1 MPNHLPTKVQDQLAY
16 LKYSEAFI
24 LDDFKSHVTKTPTL
38 IIGVGGT
45 GVKALVK
52 TKHLYKTRY
61 KESKHLYF
69 YGIDTDENAKAINE
83 RTLLQQTNLEEEE
96 FFHLHS
102 NLLAEMNN
110 PHRWTAEI
118 KSFMPAQV
126 GFKPEPP
133 GAGGFRLA
141 GRFLLFKHIGNLAN
155 RLSEIISQIRNDAK
169 VSGAEPQINIM
180 ILTGIAGGT
189 GSGCSLDIAYLI
201 RAILK
206 GDFQLDAHQ
215 YSMNGYIILPDV
227 NAVDAGNNKYLGRNG
242 YAYLKE
248 LDYLNSLSENGEL
261 FEQTYN
267 VKYRYSGN
275 AAPFVPY
282 LFSSED
288 AEGRT
293 SSEGLDRVLGIVSE
307 SIMEFISDSIDK
319 NGQTSKSVISNINNN
334 LNAVVNKA
342 DIECM
347 DYRTFGS
354 ASYRLPLQEMTQYLF
369 GLTFE
374 TLAPLFEENQSN
386 PKDADFTQL
395 FNDLYLSSLE
405 PTNNIHAWYRKGNLF
420 EHVSWKELIKSGREY
435 SYDNVISADRAQI
448 YNRLNQDI
456 YCPIQDVMNQVGH
469 DIHDKNLSS
478 AKSFNNP
485 NDARS
490 FREQLVTIL
499 NQAFVDPARG
509 PIFVAKLFGFGD
521 GNPYSNHTLKN
532 QAEHMYNL
540 AVRAERETDKR
551 IQSLEDKRVYLKSE
565 EPKTFNMNLLDK
577 RRTKEDIVEDYIQT
591 TINLVNAEAE
601 KLYYQTFQKIYDG
614 YGKIIDTVFRDI
626 YRPMAEILLEM
637 RTNLEESVQKL
648 TSDYAL
654 QETSTIK
661 FFLDLQ
667 NVLQSIKKEVDSKTD
682 IEKQQLKENFLEQYF
697 AQQSKFIGTPN
708 EIDIIGFVKAFLQD
722 WYGNGILSTRLA
734 DAIKREA
741 GIRAGIIQAD
751 DSLTKIPSINA
762 INLNDYLR
770 DSIVNRIKTDSQPL
784 IHLRSNMP
792 AGDEVIRQL
801 KDELNYEQLALPA
814 DSSADPIYQAIV
826 NMNDINQLVR
836 IGDNS
841 HVSML
846 NFVYGFSLYM
856 YSKILKYE
864 DEYQDAIEVND
875 GHSPA
880 LHLFAT
886 KDKDWRQLPGV
897 IPLDN
902 WKGDARKM
910 ANKKSFYQH
919 EEKSALFVRAVDY
932 GIIKEE
938 GDDYIFPVNNDM
950 RIAKGTAV
958 QRFMKMYENYKLIK
972 ALVEQETERRKAEE
986 AAKSAKEEQ
995 EKASQWRFKVLLSGL
1010 IRPREGG
1017 LVYEL
1022 VLRGQVFELGN
1033 FLRYNHWKEYYM
1045 IQKAEEVLNPQQLQ
1059 EFATEVDEVFE
1070 KLSAELAF
1078 LQTVEEF
1085 KERVLQAKRNIIARA
1100 PDGQAEMLAFYEGL
1114 EREIANII

>member
-1 MPNHLPTKVQDQLAY
+1 MPNNLPTKVQDQLAY

-24 LDDFKSHVTKTPTL
+24 LDDFKGHVTKTPTL

-45 GVKALVK
+45 GIKALVK

-69 YGIDTDENAKAINE
+69 YGIDTDENARAINE
-83 RTLLQQTNLEEEE
+83 KSLLQQTNLEDEE

-110 PHRWTAEI
+110 PHRWTEEI

-126 GFKPEPP
+126 GFRPEPP

-155 RLSEIISQIRNDAK
+155 RLSEIIRQIRNDAR
-169 VSGAEPQINIM
+169 VNGDEPQINIM

-227 NAVDAGNNKYLGRNG
+227 NAVDAGGNKYLGRNG

-248 LDYLNSLSENGEL
+248 LDYLNSLRENGEL

-267 VKYRYSGN
+267 EKYRYSGN

-307 SIMEFISDSIDK
+307 SIMEFISDSIDQ

-347 DYRTFGS
+347 DYRTFGA

-374 TLAPLFEENQSN
+374 TLEPLFEPNQSN
-386 PKDADFTQL
+386 PKEADFTQL

-420 EHVSWKELIKSGREY
+420 EHVSWKELIKSGKEY
-435 SYDNVISADRAQI
+435 SYDNVISSDRAQI
-448 YNRLNQDI
+448 YSRLKKDI
-456 YCPIQDVMNQVGH
+456 YYPIQDVMKQVGY

-478 AKSFNNP
+478 ADSFNNP
-485 NDARS
+485 NDAKS
-490 FREQLVTIL
+490 FREQLENIL
-499 NQAFVDPARG
+499 NKAFVDPARG

-521 GNPYSNHTLKN
+521 GNPYTNHTLN
-532 QAEHMYNL
+532 RQAEYMYDL
-540 AVRAERETDKR
+540 AVEAERETEDR
-551 IQSLEDKRVYLKSE
+551 IQAERDRLTYLKSE
-565 EPKTFNMNLLDK
+565 EPKTIKGNIFDK

-601 KLYYQTFQKIYDG
+601 KLYYQTFQRIYEG

-637 RTNLEESVQKL
+637 RKNLEESVQHL

-667 NVLQSIKKEVDSKTD
+667 NVLQSIKKEVDNKTD
-682 IEKQQLKENFLEQYF
+682 IEKQQLKEKFLEQYF
-697 AQQSKFIGTPN
+697 AQQNKFIGRPD
-708 EIDIIGFVKAFLQD
+708 EVDIIGFVKAFLQER
-722 WYGNGILSTRLA
+722 YGQGILSTRLA
-734 DAIKREA
+734 AAIKREA
-741 GIRAGIIQAD
+741 GIRDGIIQAD

-792 AGDEVIRQL
+792 AGGEVIRQL

-814 DSSADPIYQAIV
+814 DSSADPIYQAIDG
-826 NMNDINQLVR
+826 MNTINQLVR

-864 DEYQDAIEVND
+864 DEYQDAIEAND

-886 KDKDWRQLPGV
+886 KDRDWRQLPGV
-897 IPLDN
+897 IPLGN
-902 WKGDARKM
+902 WAGDARKM

-919 EEKSALFVRAVDY
+919 EEKSALFNRAVDY
-932 GIIKEE
+932 GIIKAE
-938 GDDYIFPVNNDM
+938 GDDYIFPVNDDM
-950 RIAKGTAV
+950 RISKGTAV

-972 ALVEQETERRKAEE
+972 ALVEQETERRQAEE

-1010 IRPREGG
+1010 ISPREGG

-1022 VLRGQVFELGN
+1022 LLGGEVFELGN
-1033 FLRYNHWKEYYM
+1033 ILSHNHWKEYYL
-1045 IQKAEEVLNPQQLQ
+1045 IQRAEEILTPQQLQ
-1059 EFATEVDEVFE
+1059 LFKTEVDEAFKRVA
-1070 KLSAELAF
+1070 AELAI

-1085 KERVLQAKRNIIARA
+1085 KERVLQAKRNIIAKA
-1100 PDGQAEMLAFYEGL
+1100 PDGQTEMLAFYEGL
-1114 EREIANII
+1114 ERESDKII

>member
-1 MPNHLPTKVQDQLAY
+1 MPLPTKVQDQLAY

-24 LDDFKSHVTKTPTL
+24 LDDFKSQVTKTPTL

-69 YGIDTDENAKAINE
+69 YGIDTDENARAINE
-83 RTLLQQTNLEEEE
+83 RTLLQQTNLEDEE

-102 NLLAEMNN
+102 NLSADMETPNV
-110 PHRWTAEI
+110 WTEEI
-118 KSFMPAQV
+118 KSFMPKQI
-126 GFKPEPP
+126 GFRPETQ
-133 GAGGFRLA
+133 GAGGFRLV
-141 GRFLLFKHIGNLAN
+141 GRFLLFKHIDALAS
-155 RLSEIISQIRNDAK
+155 RLHRIIRQIRL
-169 VSGAEPQINIM
+169 GANVPGKNTQINIM
-180 ILTGIAGGT
+180 ILTGIGGGT

-201 RAILK
+201 RAILFR
-206 GDFQLDAHQ
+206 DFQLAAKQ

-227 NAVDAGNNKYLGRNG
+227 NALDTNNPYLGKNG

-248 LDYLNSLSENGEL
+248 LDYLNSLRENGEL
-261 FEQTYN
+261 FEQIYSAT
-267 VKYRYSGN
+267 YRYSGN
-275 AAPFVPY
+275 EAPFVPY

-288 AEGRT
+288 AEGHT
-293 SSEGLDRVLGIVSE
+293 SPQGFDRVLGIVSE
-307 SIMEFISDSIDK
+307 SIMEFISDSIDN
-319 NGQTSKSVISNINNN
+319 NGQSSQSIISNIDQS
-334 LNAVVNKA
+334 LKSTVAITKS

-347 DYRTFGS
+347 DYRTFGA

-374 TLAPLFEENQSN
+374 TLEPLFEPNQSN

-395 FNDLYLSSLE
+395 FKDLYLSNLE
-405 PTNNIHAWYRKGNLF
+405 PTNNIHKWYRKGNLF
-420 EHVSWKELIKSGREY
+420 DHDNWKELIKSGKEY
-435 SYDNVISADRAQI
+435 SYDNVVTSDRAQI
-448 YNRLNQDI
+448 YNRLKKDI
-456 YCPIQDVMNQVGH
+456 YYPIQDVMNQVGY

-478 AKSFNNP
+478 AASFNNP
-485 NDARS
+485 NDAKS
-490 FREQLVTIL
+490 FREQLENIL
-499 NQAFVDPARG
+499 NKAFVDPARG

-521 GNPYSNHTLKN
+521 GNPYTNHTLN
-532 QAEHMYNL
+532 RQAEYMYDL
-540 AVRAERETDKR
+540 AVSAQRETEDR
-551 IQSLEDKRVYLKSE
+551 IKAARDILTYLKSE
-565 EPKTFNMNLLDK
+565 EFKSSKFAVWK
-577 RRTKEDIVEDYIQT
+577 GCRTKEEIVEDYIDT
-591 TINLVNAEAE
+591 TIRLVEAEAE
-601 KLYYQTFQKIYDG
+601 MLYYQTFQKIYKG
-614 YGKIIDTVFRDI
+614 YGEIIDTVFRDI

-637 RTNLEESVQKL
+637 RKNLEESVQHL

-667 NVLQSIKKEVDSKTD
+667 NVLQSIKKEVDGKTD
-682 IEKQQLKENFLEQYF
+682 IEKQQLMDDFLKQYF
-697 AQQSKFIGTPN
+697 AQQSKFIGRHD
-708 EIDIIGFVKAFLQD
+708 EINIISFVKEFLQE

-734 DAIKREA
+734 AAIKREA
-741 GIRAGIIQAD
+741 GIRDGIIQAD
-751 DSLTKIPSINA
+751 DSLAKIPSIND
-762 INLNDYLR
+762 IDLDGYLR
-770 DSIVNRIKTDSQPL
+770 KRIVTKIKMDSQPL

-792 AGDEVIRQL
+792 AGDAVITQL
-801 KDELNYEQLALPA
+801 TQDLNYEQLALPA

-826 NMNDINQLVR
+826 DMNDINQLVR

-841 HVSML
+841 HISML

-856 YSKILKYE
+856 YSKISQYE
-864 DEYQDAIEVND
+864 DEYQAAL
-875 GHSPA
+875 GHDQSHPEA
-880 LHLFAT
+880 LHLFST

-897 IPLDN
+897 IPLGN
-902 WKGDARKM
+902 WAGDARKM

-919 EEKSALFVRAVDY
+919 EEKSALFKRAVAYD
-932 GIIKEE
+932 IIKEE

-972 ALVEQETERRKAEE
+972 ALVEQETERRQAEE

-995 EKASQWRFKVLLSGL
+995 EKASKWRFKVLLSGL

-1033 FLRYNHWKEYYM
+1033 FLIYNHWKEYYM
-1045 IQKAEEVLNPQQLQ
+1045 IQRAEEVLNQQQLQ

-1070 KLSAELAF
+1070 KLSAKLAF
-1078 LQTVEEF
+1078 LQTVEQF
-1085 KERVLQAKRNIIARA
+1085 QERVLQAKRNVIAKA
-1100 PDGQAEMLAFYEGL
+1100 PDGQTEMLAFYEGL

>member
-1 MPNHLPTKVQDQLAY
+1 MPNNLPTKVQDQLAY

-69 YGIDTDENAKAINE
+69 YGIDTDESAKAINE
-83 RTLLQQTNLEEEE
+83 KSILQQTNLEDEE
-96 FFHLHS
+96 FFHLRS
-102 NLLAEMNN
+102 NLLAEMKH
-110 PHRWTAEI
+110 PHRWTPAI
-118 KSFMPAQV
+118 HGFMPDQV
-126 GFKPEPP
+126 TFNPANQ

-141 GRFLLFKHIGNLAN
+141 GRFLLFKHIDALAG
-155 RLSEIISQIRNDAK
+155 RLSRIIQNIRL
-169 VSGAEPQINIM
+169 GAAVPGNNTQINIM
-180 ILTGIAGGT
+180 ILTGIGGGT
-189 GSGCSLDIAYLI
+189 GSGCSLDIAYLL
-201 RAILK
+201 RAILFR
-206 GDFQLDAHQ
+206 DFQLTDNF

-227 NAVDAGNNKYLGRNG
+227 NALDADNPYLGKNG

-248 LDYLNSLSENGEL
+248 LDYLNSLRENGEL
-261 FEQTYN
+261 FEQTYSGT
-267 VKYRYSGN
+267 YRYSGDE
-275 AAPFVPY
+275 APFVPY

-288 AEGRT
+288 AEGHT
-293 SSEGLDRVLGIVSE
+293 SPQGFDRVLGIVSE
-307 SIMEFISDSIDK
+307 SIMEFISDSIGN
-319 NGQTSKSVISNINNN
+319 NGQNTQSIISNINQS
-334 LNAVVNKA
+334 LTAVVDKD

-395 FNDLYLSSLE
+395 FNDLYLSNLE
-405 PTNNIHAWYRKGNLF
+405 PTNNIHTWYQRGKRF
-420 EHVSWKELIKSGREY
+420 EHDNWKELIKSGKEY
-435 SYDNVISADRAQI
+435 SYDNVVTFDRAEI
-448 YNRLNQDI
+448 YSRLKQDI
-456 YCPIQDVMNQVGH
+456 YYPIQDVMNQVGY

-478 AKSFNNP
+478 ADSFKDP

-521 GNPYSNHTLKN
+521 GNPYTNHTLKK
-532 QAEHMYNL
+532 QAENMYKL
-540 AVRAERETDKR
+540 AGSAERKTGERIRAARDK
-551 IQSLEDKRVYLKSE
+551 LMYLKSE
-565 EPKTFNMNLLDK
+565 EFKSLKLAVWK
-577 RRTKEDIVEDYIQT
+577 GCRTKEDIVEDYIQT
-591 TINLVNAEAE
+591 TIDLVNAEAE
-601 KLYYQTFQKIYDG
+601 MLYYQTFQKIYEG

-637 RTNLEESVQKL
+637 RTNLKESVQHL

-667 NVLQSIKKEVDSKTD
+667 NVLQSIKKEVDSKTA
-682 IEKQQLKENFLEQYF
+682 IEKQQLMDDFLKQYF
-697 AQQSKFIGTPN
+697 AQQSKFIGRLD
-708 EIDIIGFVKAFLQD
+708 EINIIGFVKEFLQA

-734 DAIKREA
+734 AAIKREA
-741 GIRAGIIQAD
+741 GIRDGIIQAD
-751 DSLTKIPSINA
+751 DSLAKIPSIND
-762 INLNDYLR
+762 IDLDGYLR
-770 DSIVNRIKTDSQPL
+770 KRIVTRIKTDSQPL
-784 IHLRSNMP
+784 IHLKSNMP
-792 AGDEVIRQL
+792 AGDAVITQL
-801 KDELNYEQLALPA
+801 TQDLNYEQLALPA

-826 NMNDINQLVR
+826 KMNDINRLDR
-836 IGDNS
+836 IEDNS
-841 HVSML
+841 HISML

-856 YSKILKYE
+856 YSKISQYE
-864 DEYQDAIEVND
+864 DEYQAAL
-875 GHSPA
+875 GHDQSHPEA

-897 IPLDN
+897 IPLAN
-902 WKGDARKM
+902 WAGDARKM

-919 EEKSALFVRAVDY
+919 EEKSALFNRAVAY
-932 GIIKEE
+932 SIIKEE

-950 RIAKGTAV
+950 RIAKGTAI

-972 ALVEQETERRKAEE
+972 ALVEQETERRQAEE

-1010 IRPREGG
+1010 IRPREGS

-1022 VLRGQVFELGN
+1022 LLGGEVFELGN
-1033 FLRYNHWKEYYM
+1033 ILGHNHWKEYYL
-1045 IQKAEEVLNPQQLQ
+1045 IQRAEEILTPQQLQ
-1059 EFATEVDEVFE
+1059 LFKTEVDEAFKRVA
-1070 KLSAELAF
+1070 AELAF
-1078 LQTVEEF
+1078 LETVEEF
-1085 KERVLQAKRNIIARA
+1085 KKRVLEAKNSIIVREPA
-1100 PDGQAEMLAFYEGL
+1100 GQTEMLAFYEGL